1 PRAPSQSKTLFV
13 TVEPDASDDWRLD
26 EIADVIRGG
35 GVGIIPTDTKYAFV
49 ADLESRDAVQT
60 LYRLKD
66 AGVGKPMSVLVRGFS
81 DIDAYTQGFPDNVVA
96 GRTQPFKL
104 ARQCLPGPYTFIL
117 QAGKAM
123 PKICLQDPSTK
134 SKSCKARKTVG
145 VRFSADPVC
154 RALLSRLDRPLLAS
168 TVPCEVDGDG
178 IEYAQDPAVMC
189 DDYESEGLLAFVIDC
204 GVRENPPSTVI
215 DLSGGAAKL
224 LRRGA
229 GDASAWVEDDEEET
243 LAD

>member
-1 PRAPSQSKTLFV
+1 
-13 TVEPDASDDWRLD
+13 
-26 EIADVIRGG
+26 
-35 GVGIIPTDTKYAFV
+35 
-49 ADLESRDAVQT
+49 
-60 LYRLKD
+60 
-66 AGVGKPMSVLVRGFS
+66 M
-81 DIDAYTQGFPDNVVA
+81 
-96 GRTQPFKL
+96 
-104 ARQCLPGPYTFIL
+104 
-117 QAGKAM
+117 
-123 PKICLQDPSTK
+123 
-134 SKSCKARKTVG
+134 
-145 VRFSADPVC
+145 RFSADPVC

-168 TVPCEVDGDG
+168 IVPCEVDGDG

-243 LAD
+243 LADEEDAWGFS